1 MKQTRIVGAWI
12 ACALLLF
19 VGGQVQ
25 AEDDR
30 GTALLQEV
38 DVLQRTVTLNDVKYR
53 VGSFT
58 ALEDENGRRLS
69 LEQLPARLAGKSEG
83 TLMSDETAVFYEI
96 GEKRRSGLR
105 SLLRMQFTKEG
116 MPR

>member
-1 MKQTRIVGAWI
+1 MTGAWI
-12 ACALLLF
+12 ACALLSLA
-19 VGGQVQ
+19 GGQAQ

-38 DVLQRTVTLNDVKYR
+38 DVLHRTVTLNDVKYR

-69 LEQLPARLAGKSEG
+69 LGQLPARLGG
-83 TLMSDETAVFYEI
+83 
-96 GEKRRSGLR
+96 RSGEEVGGEDLAVWYELGEQR
-105 SLLRMQFTKEG
+105 GSGTRALLRMRLTKEG

>member
-1 MKQTRIVGAWI
+1 MKRTRIIGAWI
-12 ACALLLF
+12 ACGMLLF
-19 VGGQVQ
+19 AGGQAS

-38 DVLQRTVTLNDVKYR
+38 DVVRGTVTLNDVKYR
-53 VGSFT
+53 VGRYT

-69 LEQLPARLAGKSEG
+69 LGQLPARLAAKSGGE
-83 TLMSDETAVFYEI
+83 LASDETAVLYEV

-105 SLLRMQFTKEG
+105 SLLRLRFTKEG